1 MAWNSIGIP
10 QIPKMPRNISTALIQ
25 FGGSQLI
32 NRLFGNYWGIF
43 SQNGIP
49 LLLVDN
55 VASVKYESKSQIS
68 NAPVEQGSF
77 ASYNKIA
84 EPYSVSVMMTKAS
97 GGVMQRAAFLSL
109 LESFTQSTNLFMVI
123 TPEAI
128 YPNCNIVSYDYARDA
143 SDGARMIKANI
154 HLQEVREVKVQYTQ
168 TKMEQAKP
176 QQDNGKVQAQET
188 PAAKAQGGQSWLS
201 KIFG

>member
-55 VASVKYESKSQIS
+55 VVSVKYESKSQIS

-77 ASYNKIA
+77 ASYNKVT

-109 LESFTQSTNLFMVI
+109 LENFTQSTNLFMVI

-188 PAAKAQGGQSWLS
+188 PAAKAQSGQSWLS